1 MCSLIWKLS
10 DVISYTATQSSP
22 YVGWLNSV
30 AYKYGRPML
39 CIDWKPV
46 NTEETSK
53 SLDIFEDF
61 HVGWY
66 MNGTKVTDEEASA
79 FNYRPIVTPH

>member
-1 MCSLIWKLS
+1 
-10 DVISYTATQSSP
+10 
-22 YVGWLNSV
+22 
-30 AYKYGRPML
+30 ML